1 MQSQRSGMFYGWL
14 VVGCTLFAMALTAGT
29 DRSFG
34 ITVIPLSA
42 QFGWSRATLSTVV
55 LITGFVS
62 SLFQLMIGV
71 LVDRFGPR
79 YVLGAGVACLGVTVW
94 LLTVATTIWQFGLAY
109 GVLGGLGLAATRQ
122 VVAATLVGNWF
133 VQRRGLMQG
142 MVGSA
147 GALGEMLVVPLN
159 MFLERDYGWQAMY
172 RSMGT
177 VLLGGVF
184 PLVLAFVRNRP
195 EDIGLQPY
203 GARAPQRVAGPGP
216 SRPAEGI
223 SLRQA
228 LSQPQTWALIYLGFA

>member
-1 MQSQRSGMFYGWL
+1 MFYGWL

-34 ITVIPLSA
+34 VVVLPLSE

-55 LITGFVS
+55 LVTGVVS

-71 LVDRFGPR
+71 LVDRIGPR

-94 LLTVATTIWQFGLAY
+94 LLTIATTIWQFGLAY
-109 GVLGGLGLAATRQ
+109 GVLGGFGLAATRQ

-133 VQRRGLMQG
+133 VQRRGLVQG

-159 MFLERDYGWQAMY
+159 LFIERDYGWQRMY
-172 RSMGT
+172 QGMGA
-177 VLLGGVF
+177 VLLAV
-184 PLVLAFVRNRP
+184 VLPSVWAFVRNRP
-195 EDIGLQPY
+195 EDIGLHPY
-203 GARAPQRVAGPGP
+203 GMRSPRQAPTAGP
-216 SRPAEGI
+216 SRVADGI
-223 SLRQA
+223 PFRQA
-228 LSQPQTWALIYLGFA
+228 LAHPQTWVLIYLGFA